1 MQNSLQEKW
10 IFLTY
15 WHEGWYII
23 TLTKSHIKVS
33 LQINIRL
40 YTKNISAFAFNKLDI
55 CGMHDWSLILR
66 RHHKCKLENQ
76 IVDIYHINSIRFPFH
91 RSKRFVTEE
100 NHNIRLKSDKKKC
113 NQKKAGVQYL
123 FHLLFQFFCSL
134 CDLTGNKKKRIYVRR
149 EGEDEEI
156 IKKFGKYLLS
166 STYIWSSTNND
177 EWMVLGPWCWLGS
190 TLGWILFHKY
200 IEILAPNIWILYWLD
215 Q

>member
-100 NHNIRLKSDKKKC
+100 NHNIRLKSDKKSAIKR
-113 NQKKAGVQYL
+113 KPAYSIYSTYYSS
-123 FHLLFQFFCSL
+123 FFAHCAIWRE
-134 CDLTGNKKKRIYVRR
+134 TKKK
-149 EGEDEEI
+149 GFTSEEKEKM
-156 IKKFGKYLLS
+156 KK
-166 STYIWSSTNND
+166 
-177 EWMVLGPWCWLGS
+177 
-190 TLGWILFHKY
+190 
-200 IEILAPNIWILYWLD
+200 
-215 Q
+215 

>member
-40 YTKNISAFAFNKLDI
+40 HTKNISAFAFNKLDI

-100 NHNIRLKSDKKKC
+100 NHNIRLKSDKE
-113 NQKKAGVQYL
+113 VQL
-123 FHLLFQFFCSL
+123 KESRRTVFIPLIIPVFLLTVRFDGKQ
-134 CDLTGNKKKRIYVRR
+134 KKRIYVRR

-166 STYIWSSTNND
+166 STYIWSSTNNE

-190 TLGWILFHKY
+190 TLGWVLFHT
-200 IEILAPNIWILYWLD
+200 
-215 Q
+215 

>member
-100 NHNIRLKSDKKKC
+100 NHNIRLKSDKKMQLKESRR
-113 NQKKAGVQYL
+113 VQYL
-123 FHLLFQFFCSL
+123 RFHLLFQFFCSL
-134 CDLTGNKKKRIYVRR
+134 CDLTGNKKK
-149 EGEDEEI
+149 GFTSEEKEKM
-156 IKKFGKYLLS
+156 KK
-166 STYIWSSTNND
+166 
-177 EWMVLGPWCWLGS
+177 
-190 TLGWILFHKY
+190 
-200 IEILAPNIWILYWLD
+200 
-215 Q
+215 